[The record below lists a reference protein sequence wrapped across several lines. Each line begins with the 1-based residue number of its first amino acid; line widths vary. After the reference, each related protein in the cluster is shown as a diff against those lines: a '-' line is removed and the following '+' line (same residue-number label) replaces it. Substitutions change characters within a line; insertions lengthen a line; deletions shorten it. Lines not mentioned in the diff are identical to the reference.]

1 MGYGFGRL
9 YPGKQ
14 ISVDLK
20 KFNILFLACLGFSGN
35 VRLIRCQ
42 DEYALLLDMT
52 LVRSLC
58 FIRKCRGLSSWTHRL
73 PRNAPLDIHPEVKY
87 ALTHQKPVVALE
99 TALVTHGLP
108 YPMNLDV
115 PLALEEVVRSTG
127 SIPATIGIIQGR
139 VKIGLEKHELERLA
153 EKRMNP
159 VKISRRDIAA
169 AIATGSDGGSFSLRG
184 LFFSF
189 SELAHRDYM

>member
-1 MGYGFGRL
+1 VGYGFGRL

-20 KFNILFLACLGFSGN
+20 KFNTLLLACLGFSGPGN
-35 VRLIRCQ
+35 ERLIRCR

-52 LVRSLC
+52 LVRGHC
-58 FIRKCRGLSSWTHRL
+58 FVRKCRGLSSWTRRL
-73 PRNAPLDIHPEVKY
+73 PRNAPLDIHPEVKD

-108 YPMNLDV
+108 YPTNLDV

-169 AIATGSDGGSFSLRG
+169 AIATGSDGGSLNEACKV
-184 LFFSF
+184 LF
-189 SELAHRDYM
+189 LKKI